1 MPLTQLVIA
10 GGAFVGTLATH
21 ALAPAP
27 ALKESFV
34 AAEKMEPAFK
44 V

>member
-1 MPLTQLVIA
+1 M
-10 GGAFVGTLATH
+10 GTLATH
-21 ALAPAP
+21 ALVPAP